1 MINIRGLIVLII
13 ILPIIIGLPF
23 FLIHPAHSSEIT
35 PFCPLI
41 REAISHYG
49 EEETEKYVKEKFH
62 ITDAQIK
69 RAIRECKIQSK

>member
-13 ILPIIIGLPF
+13 ILPILFG
-23 FLIHPAHSSEIT
+23 LIHPAHSSEIT